1 MPIWPGKERCWLRR
15 CGPLLRLWELVLALA
30 AFPTCRSKRRG
41 TSVSSTFAA
50 KERHV
55 AAASW
60 AWKAQ
65 VRSAHDASGNLI
77 SLGTI
82 SVISWKTKCSDVLDY
97 SHRTSNCTTTHYTHG
112 DDRWYS
118 CQISCRWDSSSLT
131 TSSLT
136 WDPFVET
143 LWIFPGL
150 SRFLLFTVDSFA
162 MPLYGIDGS
171 ENNQTID

>member
-1 MPIWPGKERCWLRR
+1 MIDDSSDEYKAWENGHDDECIEAQKVGRWLTWL
-15 CGPLLRLWELVLALA
+15 GVKVGM
-30 AFPTCRSKRRG
+30 S
-41 TSVSSTFAA
+41 
-50 KERHV
+50 HV
-55 AAASW
+55 AMHACITGKQGTPAASW

-82 SVISWKTKCSDVLDY
+82 SVTSWKTKCSDMLDY

-118 CQISCRWDSSSLT
+118 CQISCRWDSSNLT
-131 TSSLT
+131 TSLLT

-150 SRFLLFTVDSFA
+150 SRFLLFTVDLFA